1 MHRFLCTLL
10 LAAFALGQ
18 AQAETRFLAAFD
30 DVPLAPGLS
39 ERADAAFAFASGEGR
54 IAETSAAGQGGE
66 AAVRAWYAEAL
77 PALGWAR
84 QNPSEDDLTF
94 VRGRERLTLAFAT
107 GPDGALTVRFRLVAR
122 PASLALD

>member
-1 MHRFLCTLL
+1 MRRLLCTLF
-10 LAAFALGQ
+10 LAAITLAP
-18 AQAETRFLAAFD
+18 AHAETRFLAAFD
-30 DVPLAPGLS
+30 DVPLAPGLI
-39 ERADAAFAFASGEGR
+39 ERADAAFAFATSEGR

-66 AAVRAWYAEAL
+66 DAARAWYAEAL

-84 QNPSEDDLTF
+84 QDDLTF

-107 GPDGALTVRFRLVAR
+107 GSDGALTVRFRLIAR